1 VKPVASL
8 FALTLAMLVPQAG
21 TQPAAQQTAPPAP
34 PQSSAPAPRRAPVP
48 FQVGER
54 MTYDVRFGPVK
65 VGSGSMEVL
74 GLEDVR
80 GRETW
85 HTQFKVRGG
94 TFFYKVNDVM
104 KSWIDTE
111 TLSSLRYVQDFQ
123 EGGRDREKT
132 YEIFPERRVYVEHG
146 KEGEQPT
153 VSEPLDDG
161 SFLYFVRTIPLE
173 VGQTYVFD
181 RYFKPDRN
189 PVKIRVL
196 RRERVSVPAGTFDAI
211 VVQPIIRAK
220 GIFSENGRAELWLSD
235 DSSRIMLQ
243 MKSQLSFGSLNLYLK
258 SHRPS
263 APAGSAPAAAEPSA
277 SDSGTRSPGD
287 GR

>member
-1 VKPVASL
+1 VRAAATL
-8 FALTLAMLVPQAG
+8 FAAVLAATTPQA
-21 TQPAAQQTAPPAP
+21 AAP
-34 PQSSAPAPRRAPVP
+34 PQSATTADPGAPMAVP

-54 MTYDVRFGPVK
+54 LTYDVKFGPVK
-65 VGSGSMEVL
+65 VGSGSMEVM

-80 GRETW
+80 GRSTW
-85 HTQFKVRGG
+85 HTQFTVKGG

-111 TLSSLRYVQDFQ
+111 TFSSLRYIQDFE
-123 EGGRDREKT
+123 EGGRDRERT
-132 YEIFPERRVYVEHG
+132 YDIYPERGVYVENG
-146 KEGEQPT
+146 KEERPT
-153 VSEPLDDG
+153 VSQPLDDG

-196 RRERVSVPAGTFDAI
+196 RKERISVPAGTFDAI

-220 GIFSENGRAELWLSD
+220 GIFSENGRAEVWLAD
-235 DSSRIMLQ
+235 DPSRIMLQ
-243 MKSQLSFGSLNLYLK
+243 MKSQLSFGSLNLFLK
-258 SHRPS
+258 SHRPGS
-263 APAGSAPAAAEPSA
+263 PTPSAPAA
-277 SDSGTRSPGD
+277 GT
-287 GR
+287 